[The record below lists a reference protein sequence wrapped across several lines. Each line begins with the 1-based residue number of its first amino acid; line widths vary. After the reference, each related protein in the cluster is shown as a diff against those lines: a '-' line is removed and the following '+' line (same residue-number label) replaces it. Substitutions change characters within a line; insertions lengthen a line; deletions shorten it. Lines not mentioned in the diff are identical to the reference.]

1 MSKKGVGSRAKGDKA
16 EVLAALQA
24 ANEELRAKLTD
35 IQIELQQEKSKVSR
49 VEREKNQEL
58 KQVREHEQHKNAVLL
73 TELKSKLHEEKMKEL
88 QAVREALLRQH
99 EAELLRVIKIKDNEN
114 QRLQALLHA
123 LRDGGPEKVK
133 TGLLSEAKEEAKKGF
148 EVEKVKMQQEI
159 LELKGAKRQ
168 VEEALTMVMQADKIK
183 AAEIRSVYHLHQEEI
198 SRIKKECEREIR
210 RLMEEI
216 KFKDRAVFVLE
227 RELGI
232 QAGHAQRLQ
241 LQKEALDE
249 QLSQVKEAD
258 RHLGSPRRELPYASG
273 AGDTSDHSG
282 SPEQQLDEKDARRFQ
297 LKIAELSAI
306 IRKLEDRN
314 ALLSEERN
322 ELLKRLREAESQYK
336 PLLDKNKRLT
346 RKNESL
352 SHTLRRMENKLKFV
366 TQENIEM
373 ERDKLLRFRKQR
385 KKMAKLPKPVVVETF
400 FGYDEEASL
409 ESDGSSISYQ
419 TDRTDQTPC
428 TPDDDLEEGMA
439 KEETELRFRQL
450 TMEYQALQRAYA
462 LLQEQVGGTLDAERE
477 VKTREQLQAEVQR
490 AQAQI
495 EDLEK
500 ALAEEGQD
508 MKWIG
513 EKQALYRRNQEL
525 VEQIKQMETQE
536 ARLKHEVQDVKDQNE
551 LLEFR
556 ILELEERERKSPAI
570 NFHHIPFVDGKSPL
584 QAYCEAEG
592 VTDIQVTELM
602 KKLDILGDNANLTN
616 EEQVV
621 VIQARTVLTLA
632 EKWLQQ
638 MEEMETAL
646 QRKMVD
652 LESEK
657 ELFSKQKGYLDEELD
672 YRKQALDQAHKHILE
687 LEAMLF
693 DALQQEAG
701 AKVAEL
707 LSEEEREKLRV
718 AVEQWKRQVMSE
730 LRERDAQIL
739 RERMELLQLA
749 QQSDRLLIKGGKVV
763 NDDQSFYADL
773 YVEDGLVKQIGENLI
788 VPGGIRTI
796 DAHGLLVLPGGVDV
810 HTRLQM
816 PALGMT
822 PADDFCQGT
831 KAALAGGTTM
841 ILDHVFPDVG
851 VSLLA
856 AYEQWRERA
865 DAGACCD
872 YSLHVDIPRWHESI
886 REELEALV
894 KDKGVNSF
902 LVFMAYKDRCQ
913 CTDGQMYEIFSI
925 IRDLGALAQVHA
937 ENGDIVEEEQKRL
950 LELGITGPEGHVL
963 SHPDEVEAE
972 AVYRAVTIAK
982 QANCPLYV
990 TKVMSKAAA
999 DVVARAKRRGVVV
1012 FGEPLTASLGTD
1024 GSHYWSKNWAKAA
1037 AFVTSPPI
1045 NPDPTTADHLT
1056 SLLASGDLQ
1065 VTGSAHCTFTTA
1077 QKAVGKDNFTLIPEG
1092 TNGVEERMS
1101 VVWEKC
1107 VASGKMDENE
1117 FVAVTS
1123 TNAAKIFNF
1132 YPRKG
1137 RVAVGSDADLVIWN
1151 PKATKIIS
1159 AKSHN
1164 LNVEYN
1170 IFEGVECRGA
1180 PTVVISQG
1188 RVVLEDG
1195 HLFVT
1200 PGAGRFIPRKT
1211 FPDFVYKRIKARNR
1225 PLMPGSL
1232 DLQLAEIHGVPRG
1245 LYDGPVHE
1253 VMVPAKP
1260 GGGSQARASCPG
1272 KISVPPVRNLH
1283 QSGFSLSGSQAD
1295 DHIARRTAQKIMA
1308 PPGGRSNITSLS

>member
-1 MSKKGVGSRAKGDKA
+1 MSKKGMGGRGKGDKA

-58 KQVREHEQHKNAVLL
+58 RQVREHEQHKNAVLL
-73 TELKSKLHEEKMKEL
+73 TELKTKLHEEKMKEL

-123 LRDGGPEKVK
+123 LRDGAPDKAKIV
-133 TGLLSEAKEEAKKGF
+133 LLSEAKEEAKKGF
-148 EVEKVKMQQEI
+148 EAEKIKMQQEI
-159 LELKGAKRQ
+159 SELKGAKKQ
-168 VEEALTMVMQADKIK
+168 VEEALTIAVQADKIK

-227 RELGI
+227 RELGV

-258 RHLGSPRRELPYASG
+258 RHLGSPRRELPYAGG
-273 AGDTSDHSG
+273 AGDASDHSG

-346 RKNESL
+346 RKNEDL

-373 ERDKLLRFRKQR
+373 RQRAGIIRRPSSLNDLDQSQDEREVDFLKLQIVEQQNLIDELSKTLETAGYVKSVLERDKLLRYRKQR
-385 KKMAKLPKPVVVETF
+385 KKMAKLPKKPVVVETF

-428 TPDDDLEEGMA
+428 TPDDDLEEGVA

-490 AQAQI
+490 AQTRI
-495 EDLEK
+495 EDLEQT
-500 ALAEEGQD
+500 LAEQGQD
-508 MKWIG
+508 MKWIE

-525 VEQIKQMETQE
+525 VEKIKQMEVE
-536 ARLKHEVQDVKDQNE
+536 EGRLKHEVQDARDQNE

-570 NFHHIPFVDGKSPL
+570 NFHHTPFAEGKSPL

-592 VTDIQVTELM
+592 VTDILVTELM
-602 KKLDILGDNANLTN
+602 KQLDILGDNAVSNLTN

-632 EKWLQQ
+632 EK
-638 MEEMETAL
+638 
-646 QRKMVD
+646 
-652 LESEK
+652 

-672 YRKQALDQAHKHILE
+672 YRKQSLDQAHKHILE
-687 LEAMLF
+687 LEAMLY

-701 AKVAEL
+701 AKVAEI
-707 LSEEEREKLRV
+707 LSEEERDKLKV

-749 QQSDRLLIKGGKVV
+749 QQRIKELEERIEGQKRQIKELEEKLSFCGLSSPGPDPPPEEPDPLPPAGPESSGGPGGKIPRPVSSLKPQEDLVSADPVLSRKKREKGG
-763 NDDQSFYADL
+763 
-773 YVEDGLVKQIGENLI
+773 
-788 VPGGIRTI
+788 R
-796 DAHGLLVLPGGVDV
+796 
-810 HTRLQM
+810 
-816 PALGMT
+816 
-822 PADDFCQGT
+822 
-831 KAALAGGTTM
+831 
-841 ILDHVFPDVG
+841 
-851 VSLLA
+851 
-856 AYEQWRERA
+856 
-865 DAGACCD
+865 
-872 YSLHVDIPRWHESI
+872 
-886 REELEALV
+886 
-894 KDKGVNSF
+894 
-902 LVFMAYKDRCQ
+902 
-913 CTDGQMYEIFSI
+913 
-925 IRDLGALAQVHA
+925 
-937 ENGDIVEEEQKRL
+937 
-950 LELGITGPEGHVL
+950 
-963 SHPDEVEAE
+963 
-972 AVYRAVTIAK
+972 
-982 QANCPLYV
+982 
-990 TKVMSKAAA
+990 
-999 DVVARAKRRGVVV
+999 
-1012 FGEPLTASLGTD
+1012 
-1024 GSHYWSKNWAKAA
+1024 
-1037 AFVTSPPI
+1037 
-1045 NPDPTTADHLT
+1045 
-1056 SLLASGDLQ
+1056 
-1065 VTGSAHCTFTTA
+1065 
-1077 QKAVGKDNFTLIPEG
+1077 
-1092 TNGVEERMS
+1092 
-1101 VVWEKC
+1101 
-1107 VASGKMDENE
+1107 
-1117 FVAVTS
+1117 
-1123 TNAAKIFNF
+1123 
-1132 YPRKG
+1132 
-1137 RVAVGSDADLVIWN
+1137 
-1151 PKATKIIS
+1151 
-1159 AKSHN
+1159 
-1164 LNVEYN
+1164 
-1170 IFEGVECRGA
+1170 
-1180 PTVVISQG
+1180 
-1188 RVVLEDG
+1188 
-1195 HLFVT
+1195 
-1200 PGAGRFIPRKT
+1200 
-1211 FPDFVYKRIKARNR
+1211 
-1225 PLMPGSL
+1225 
-1232 DLQLAEIHGVPRG
+1232 
-1245 LYDGPVHE
+1245 
-1253 VMVPAKP
+1253 
-1260 GGGSQARASCPG
+1260 
-1272 KISVPPVRNLH
+1272 
-1283 QSGFSLSGSQAD
+1283 
-1295 DHIARRTAQKIMA
+1295 
-1308 PPGGRSNITSLS
+1308 